1 MIPGAREDNRN
12 ARRAGGRRVFAGAE
26 DEVRTRD
33 LLLGK
38 EALYH

>member
-1 MIPGAREDNRN
+1 MAYRELKSPPW
-12 ARRAGGRRVFAGAE
+12 RAGFLFVGAE

>member
-1 MIPGAREDNRN
+1 MIPGTREDNRN
-12 ARRAGGRRVFAGAE
+12 ARRSGGRQVFDGAE